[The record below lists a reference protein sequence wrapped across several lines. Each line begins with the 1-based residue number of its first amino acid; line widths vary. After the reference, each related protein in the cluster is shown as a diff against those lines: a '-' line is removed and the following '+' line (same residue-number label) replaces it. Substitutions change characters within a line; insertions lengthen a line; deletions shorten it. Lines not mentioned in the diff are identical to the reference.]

1 MPFTLAH
8 PAAVL
13 PLRRLPYL
21 ATIPL
26 ILGSLTPDFV
36 AYFPPT
42 IHRSFDLPQAHSV
55 RGTILLDL
63 PLGYAVLLALLALRV
78 PLTAPLWEP
87 HRSFIRAAITEF
99 LALKYWWLIALPSLL
114 IGSWTH
120 IVWDSFTHEN
130 RWVVRNLP
138 LLQQALA
145 PVYDHPLPIYR
156 VLQYVCSIVGLLIVA
171 VWYGV
176 ALKQSG
182 LSGTGHRWSKYTL
195 AGLVASA
202 MVIGAADVWRLSPQ
216 LSLSFYGTMSVLLST
231 AMAAFAALYLITGI
245 VIEINSNKR
254 VT

>member
-13 PLRRLPYL
+13 PLRRLPCL

-36 AYFPPT
+36 TYFPLT
-42 IHRSFDLPQAHSV
+42 IHRSFDLPHAHSV
-55 RGTILLDL
+55 RGTVLLDL
-63 PLGYAVLLALLALRV
+63 PLGYAVLLVLLALRV
-78 PLTAPLWEP
+78 QLTAPLWEP
-87 HRSFIRAAITEF
+87 HRSFIRAAFTEF
-99 LALKYWWLIALPSLL
+99 LAMKYWWLVAIPSLL

-120 IVWDSFTHEN
+120 ILWDSFTHEN
-130 RWVVRNLP
+130 RWVVRNFP

-145 PVYDHPLPIYR
+145 PEYDHPLPIYR

-171 VWYGV
+171 AWYGV

-182 LSGTGHRWSKYTL
+182 LQGTGHRWRKYTL
-195 AGLVASA
+195 AGLLAGA
-202 MVIGAADVWRLSPQ
+202 MIIGAAHVWHISPTMT
-216 LSLSFYGTMSVLLST
+216 LSFYGTIAALLST
-231 AMAAFAALYLITGI
+231 AMAAFAALYLLTGI
-245 VIEINSNKR
+245 VIEMKSNKR